1 MIKSNANH
9 GCWQFVVGWM
19 NFAFAVP
26 SIYFMLG
33 MPLIMRQQGWTGT
46 EIGLFQL
53 AALPILLKFILAL
66 PIQHISLGK
75 KHFVRWLWVISI
87 PLILI
92 LLSLSFFNLLNQP
105 LILFF
110 FTLTISL
117 LLTWLDIPLNAL
129 AVHIFSRQQQIN
141 TGSIR
146 SAALFLAAIVGGGIM
161 VLLHNQFG
169 WQLPLILMAGFILI
183 GLIPFGFLKISPLK
197 PNVVALSS
205 DLSLLKIKQDLKG
218 FFAQP
223 HALGWLALLILGFPF
238 IGAVWLYLKPLLSDY
253 GLSIN
258 QIALLVGVVG
268 GIVGALS
275 SIIAGQ
281 AVKKIGIDKTL
292 LLYFSI
298 SILAIILLMIGLS
311 LHLTTLW
318 IITSALL
325 VAVGMGGI
333 SALLFALTYLF
344 TRTDTVATDYA
355 LQTTL
360 FTLSRI
366 TVPILAGIVLDHF
379 GQISM
384 LSLLC
389 LGVLTA
395 FIICYLIR
403 GRLNAQLS
411 LT

>member
-161 VLLHNQFG
+161 VLLQNQFG

-197 PNVVALSS
+197 PNVAALSS
-205 DLSLLKIKQDLKG
+205 DLSLMKIKQDLKG

>member
-1 MIKSNANH
+1 MIKSNPNH

-53 AALPILLKFILAL
+53 AALPILLKFVLAL

-197 PNVVALSS
+197 PNVAALSS
-205 DLSLLKIKQDLKG
+205 DLSLMKIKQDLKG

-258 QIALLVGVVG
+258 HIALLVGVVG
-268 GIVGALS
+268 GIVGAIS

-325 VAVGMGGI
+325 VAAGMGGI

-403 GRLNAQLS
+403 GRLNTQLS

>member
-92 LLSLSFFNLLNQP
+92 LLSLSFLNLLNQP

-205 DLSLLKIKQDLKG
+205 DLSLMKIKQDLKG

-344 TRTDTVATDYA
+344 TRTDSVATDYA

>member
-1 MIKSNANH
+1 MIKSNPNH
-9 GCWQFVVGWM
+9 CCWQFVVGWM

-161 VLLHNQFG
+161 VLLQNQFG

-223 HALGWLALLILGFPF
+223 HAWGWLALLILGFPF

-333 SALLFALTYLF
+333 SALLLHLPICLHAQIPLRQITHYKPLYL
-344 TRTDTVATDYA
+344 
-355 LQTTL
+355 
-360 FTLSRI
+360 
-366 TVPILAGIVLDHF
+366 P
-379 GQISM
+379 
-384 LSLLC
+384 
-389 LGVLTA
+389 
-395 FIICYLIR
+395 
-403 GRLNAQLS
+403 
-411 LT
+411 

>member
-1 MIKSNANH
+1 MK
-9 GCWQFVVGWM
+9 FV
-19 NFAFAVP
+19 
-26 SIYFMLG
+26 
-33 MPLIMRQQGWTGT
+33 
-46 EIGLFQL
+46 
-53 AALPILLKFILAL
+53 LAL

-197 PNVVALSS
+197 PNVAALSS
-205 DLSLLKIKQDLKG
+205 DLSLMKIKQDLKG

-258 QIALLVGVVG
+258 HIALLVGVVG
-268 GIVGALS
+268 GIVGAIS

-325 VAVGMGGI
+325 VAAGMGGI

-403 GRLNAQLS
+403 GRLNTQLS

>member
-1 MIKSNANH
+1 MIKSNPNH
-9 GCWQFVVGWM
+9 SCWQFVVGWM

-53 AALPILLKFILAL
+53 AALPILLKFVLAL

-197 PNVVALSS
+197 PNVAALSS
-205 DLSLLKIKQDLKG
+205 DLSLMKIKQDLKG

-258 QIALLVGVVG
+258 HIALLVGVVG
-268 GIVGALS
+268 GIVGAIS

-325 VAVGMGGI
+325 VAAGMGGI

-403 GRLNAQLS
+403 GRLNTQLS

>member
-1 MIKSNANH
+1 MIKSNPNH

-53 AALPILLKFILAL
+53 AALPILLKFVLAL

-197 PNVVALSS
+197 PNVAALSS
-205 DLSLLKIKQDLKG
+205 DLSLMKIKQDFKG

-223 HALGWLALLILGFPF
+223 HAFGWLALLILGFPF

-258 QIALLVGVVG
+258 HIALLVGVVG
-268 GIVGALS
+268 GIVGAIS

-325 VAVGMGGI
+325 VAAGMGGI

-403 GRLNAQLS
+403 GRLNTQLS